1 MNKRKKV
8 LLITPPYHCGVLE
21 SAGRWPNL
29 GFIYLAGA
37 LREAGYEPIIY
48 DAMSKFHN
56 FTDIANRIEEE
67 APYLVA
73 TTSYTATFSAGLEV
87 LRLAKEIN
95 SRIVTV
101 IGGIHPTFMW
111 KEALNSGVVDF
122 VVRGE
127 GEETLVELLRCLDEK
142 TSPSKVRGIAY
153 LEGGKAKAN
162 PLRPFI
168 SDLDFLTPAWDLVE
182 WDDYAFFAEKKRLAI
197 VNTSRGCPH
206 GCTFCSQQLFWERSW
221 RPRNPEKVVEEIE
234 NLRNKYDIGVF
245 MFSDELPTKDRERWE
260 RLLDLIIERDLGID
274 ILMETRVDEV
284 LRDKD
289 IMDKHKKAGVTHIY
303 VGVEAVKQET
313 LDLFG
318 KDIKVAQSK
327 KAIEV
332 IKEHDIIAETSL
344 VLGTPDETV
353 ESIKVTRELAKHY
366 NPDMCFFLYLA
377 PWPYSEIYSS
387 VKPYIVTDDY
397 SKYNLVT
404 PVIKPKA
411 MTIEELEREVNRSYI
426 EFYLGKMKEIPR
438 MSSFKRR
445 YMKEVFRALREN
457 SCIRDLMKGLTPS
470 KIPLLKVSD
479 TPKGK

>member
-1 MNKRKKV
+1 MEKKRKV
-8 LLITPPYHCGVLE
+8 MFITPPYHCGVLE

-37 LREAGYEPIIY
+37 IREAGYEPVIY
-48 DAMSKFHN
+48 DAMSKFDDFN
-56 FTDIANRIEEE
+56 DIIQRIEDEK
-67 APYLVA
+67 PFLVA
-73 TTSYTATFSAGLEV
+73 TTCYTATFPAGLEV
-87 LRLAKEIN
+87 LRIAKEIN
-95 SRIVTV
+95 PTVITV

-111 KEALNSGVVDF
+111 EEALKSGVVDF

-127 GEETLVELLRCLDEK
+127 GEETLVELLESIDSD
-142 TSPSKVRGIAY
+142 SPFSKVKGIAY
-153 LEGGKAKAN
+153 LENGKTVAT
-162 PLRPFI
+162 PPRPFI
-168 SDLDFLTPAWDLVE
+168 SDLDSLKPAWDLVD
-182 WDDYAFFAEKKRLAI
+182 WGDYAFFAEKKKLAI
-197 VNTSRGCPH
+197 VSTSRGCPH
-206 GCTFCSQQLFWERSW
+206 GCTFCSQQMFWERSW
-221 RPRNPEKVVEEIE
+221 RSRDPVKVVKEIE
-234 NLRNKYDIGVF
+234 LLLNKYDIGVF

-284 LRDKD
+284 LRDRN
-289 IMDKHKKAGVTHIY
+289 IMEKHRRAGVTHIY

-313 LDLFG
+313 LNLFG

-327 KAIEV
+327 KAIDV
-332 IKEHDIIAETSL
+332 IKESDIIAETSL

-353 ESIKVTRELAKHY
+353 ESIKVTRELARHY

-377 PWPYSEIYSS
+377 PWPYAEIYES

-445 YMKEVFRALREN
+445 YMKEVFRALKEN

-470 KIPLLKVSD
+470 KMSLLKASD
-479 TPKGK
+479 TPRGK